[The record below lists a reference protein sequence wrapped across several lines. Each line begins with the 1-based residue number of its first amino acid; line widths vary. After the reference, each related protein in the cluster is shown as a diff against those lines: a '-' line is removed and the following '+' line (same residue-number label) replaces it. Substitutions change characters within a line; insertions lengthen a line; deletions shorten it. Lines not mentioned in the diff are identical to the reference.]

1 MLSVEFES
9 LTSGM
14 KALVYSPAPN
24 MEELNGR
31 PGLERSKEAKLNGHP
46 GLAQIGSNLVQ
57 SRCPAVKS
65 LKLNSRTSTRRRIV
79 LVPRST
85 RQPGI
90 KLLSKCIAV
99 GKRKRRRT
107 APDIAA
113 GSHCVHKISHAEYST
128 NCIGGITLA
137 PRIDCIAA
145 LGDDFGR
152 QGNICRHHQVPRRHT
167 LNNFVV
173 GDVEARAHLDRPP
186 TS

>member
-1 MLSVEFES
+1 MAWVWDHIRTAFLEYPARSNTRTMHSECEVF
-9 LTSGM
+9 LVPDLKG
-14 KALVYSPAPN
+14 KAEPKPS
-24 MEELNGR
+24 
-31 PGLERSKEAKLNGHP
+31 S
-46 GLAQIGSNLVQ
+46 QIGSNLAQ
-57 SRCPAVKS
+57 SRYPAIKS
-65 LKLNSRTSTRRRIV
+65 LQLNARTSTRGRIV
-79 LVPRST
+79 LGPRST

-99 GKRKRRRT
+99 CKRKRRRT

-137 PRIDCIAA
+137 PRIDRIAA

-173 GDVEARAHLDRPP
+173 GDVEAL
-186 TS
+186 